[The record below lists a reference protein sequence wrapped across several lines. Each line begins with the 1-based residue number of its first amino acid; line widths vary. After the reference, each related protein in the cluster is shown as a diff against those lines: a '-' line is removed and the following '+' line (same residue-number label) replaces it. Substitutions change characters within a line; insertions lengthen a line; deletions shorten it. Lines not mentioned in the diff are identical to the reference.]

1 MAQPIKVKNIKLNP
15 INNNIMLSK
24 DSLLISEAYLS
35 AIQKSPNY
43 PADPATEDIARVN
56 PEVTDRENVEQPAS
70 MTVAVAGPEAMGAM
84 DQGSGCGC
92 GSSDQT
98 HEESEEH
105 WMVRSNLF
113 SLYSNAKKIHNLA
126 QMGLDLEPW
135 AQQKIA
141 VCADNLEAVMKYVAY
156 EAAEKGLNA

>member
-1 MAQPIKVKNIKLNP
+1 MI
-15 INNNIMLSK
+15 SK
-24 DSLLISEAYLS
+24 DVDLIAEAYLS
-35 AIQKSPNY
+35 AMQKNHNFAP
-43 PADPATEDIARVN
+43 DPAMDSVAEVN
-56 PEVTDRENVEQPAS
+56 PELTDRENIESPVA
-70 MTVAVAGPEAMGAM
+70 MTVSVPAGPEAMGAM
-84 DQGSGCGC
+84 DQGSGYE
-92 GSSDQT
+92 SSMSDQA

-135 AQQKIA
+135 AQQKVA

-156 EAAEKGLNA
+156 EAAEKGLSC

>member
-1 MAQPIKVKNIKLNP
+1 
-15 INNNIMLSK
+15 MLSK

-35 AIQKSPNY
+35 AMQKNHNFAP
-43 PADPATEDIARVN
+43 DPAMDSVAEVN
-56 PEVTDRENVEQPAS
+56 PELTDRENVESPVA
-70 MTVAVAGPEAMGAM
+70 MTVSVPAGPEAMGAM
-84 DQGSGCGC
+84 DQGSGYE
-92 GSSDQT
+92 SSMSDQA

-135 AQQKIA
+135 AQQKVA

-156 EAAEKGLNA
+156 EAAEKGLSC

>member
-1 MAQPIKVKNIKLNP
+1 MI
-15 INNNIMLSK
+15 SK
-24 DSLLISEAYLS
+24 DADLIAEAYLS
-35 AIQKSPNY
+35 ALQKSPNY
-43 PADPATEDIARVN
+43 APDPAMRSVAEVN
-56 PEVTDRENVEQPAS
+56 PELTDRENVDSPVA
-70 MTVAVAGPEAMGAM
+70 MTVSVPAGPEAMGAM

-92 GSSDQT
+92 AGSDQA

-113 SLYSNAKKIHNLA
+113 SLYSSAKKIHNLA
-126 QMGLDLEPW
+126 QMGIDLEPW

-156 EAAEKGLNA
+156 EAAEKGLNP

>member
-1 MAQPIKVKNIKLNP
+1 
-15 INNNIMLSK
+15 MLSK

-35 AIQKSPNY
+35 ALQKIHNAPT
-43 PADPATEDIARVN
+43 DPAIEDVARVN
-56 PEVTDRENVEQPAS
+56 PEMTDIDNVQKPVS
-70 MTVAVAGPEAMGAM
+70 MTVAVPAGPEAMGAM
-84 DQGSGCGC
+84 DQGSPCGC
-92 GSSDQT
+92 GGSDQA

-113 SLYSNAKKIHNLA
+113 SLYSNAKKVHNLA
-126 QMGLDLEPW
+126 QAGIDLEPW

-156 EAAEKGLNA
+156 EAAEKGI

>member
-1 MAQPIKVKNIKLNP
+1 MI
-15 INNNIMLSK
+15 SK
-24 DSLLISEAYLS
+24 DADLIAEAYLS
-35 AIQKSPNY
+35 ALQKIHNAPT
-43 PADPATEDIARVN
+43 DPATEDIAQVN
-56 PEVTDRENVEQPAS
+56 PEVTDRENVEEPTS
-70 MTVAVAGPEAMGAM
+70 MTISVPAGPEAMGAM
-84 DQGSGCGC
+84 DQGSGCG
-92 GSSDQT
+92 SSNMA

-126 QMGLDLEPW
+126 QMGIDLEPW

-156 EAAEKGLNA
+156 EAAEKGIQS

>member
-1 MAQPIKVKNIKLNP
+1 MI
-15 INNNIMLSK
+15 SK
-24 DSLLISEAYLS
+24 DVDLIAEAYLS
-35 AIQKSPNY
+35 AMQKNHNFAP
-43 PADPATEDIARVN
+43 DPAMDSVAEVN
-56 PEVTDRENVEQPAS
+56 PELTDRENVESPVA
-70 MTVAVAGPEAMGAM
+70 MTVSVPAGPEAMGAM
-84 DQGSGCGC
+84 DQGSGYE
-92 GSSDQT
+92 SSMSDQA

-135 AQQKIA
+135 AQQKVA

-156 EAAEKGLNA
+156 EAAEKGLNC

>member
-1 MAQPIKVKNIKLNP
+1 MI
-15 INNNIMLSK
+15 SK
-24 DSLLISEAYLS
+24 DADLISEAYLS
-35 AIQKSPNY
+35 AVQKSHNY
-43 PADPATEDIARVN
+43 TPDPAMNSIAEVN
-56 PEVTDRENVEQPAS
+56 PEVTDRENVDKPSVVAISAPVPVAQQG
-70 MTVAVAGPEAMGAM
+70 MT
-84 DQGSGCGC
+84 CGC
-92 GSSDQT
+92 NGSQE

-126 QMGLDLEPW
+126 QTGIDLEPW

-156 EAAEKGLNA
+156 EAAEKGIQA

>member
-1 MAQPIKVKNIKLNP
+1 MI
-15 INNNIMLSK
+15 SK
-24 DSLLISEAYLS
+24 DVELIAEAYLS
-35 AIQKSPNY
+35 ALQKIHNAPT
-43 PADPATEDIARVN
+43 DPATEDVARVN
-56 PEVTDRENVEQPAS
+56 PEVTDRENVE
-70 MTVAVAGPEAMGAM
+70 MTVAIPAGPEAMGAM
-84 DQGSGCGC
+84 DQGSSVGH
-92 GSSDQT
+92 SDIA

-113 SLYSNAKKIHNLA
+113 SLYSNAKKVHNLA
-126 QMGLDLEPW
+126 QMGIDLEPW

>member
-1 MAQPIKVKNIKLNP
+1 MI
-15 INNNIMLSK
+15 SK

-35 AIQKSPNY
+35 AMQKTHNFAP
-43 PADPATEDIARVN
+43 DPAMDSVAEVN
-56 PEVTDRENVEQPAS
+56 PEMTDRDNVESPMA
-70 MTVAVAGPEAMGAM
+70 MTVAIPAGPEAMGAM
-84 DQGSGCGC
+84 DQGSGCGA
-92 GSSDQT
+92 SMSDQM

-126 QMGLDLEPW
+126 QTGNMDLEPW
-135 AQQKIA
+135 AQQKVA

-156 EAAEKGLNA
+156 EAAEKGLSC

>member
-1 MAQPIKVKNIKLNP
+1 MI
-15 INNNIMLSK
+15 SK
-24 DSLLISEAYLS
+24 DADLIAEAYLS

-56 PEVTDRENVEQPAS
+56 PELTDRENVERQA
-70 MTVAVAGPEAMGAM
+70 TVVSVPAGPEAMGAM
-84 DQGSGCGC
+84 DQGSPCGC
-92 GSSDQT
+92 GSSDMA

-126 QMGLDLEPW
+126 QMGIDLEPW

>member
-1 MAQPIKVKNIKLNP
+1 MI
-15 INNNIMLSK
+15 SK
-24 DSLLISEAYLS
+24 DADLISEAYLS
-35 AIQKSPNY
+35 AVQKNHNFAP
-43 PADPATEDIARVN
+43 DPAMDSVVEVN
-56 PEVTDRENVEQPAS
+56 PELTDRENVESPVA
-70 MTVAVAGPEAMGAM
+70 MTVSVPAGPEAMGAM
-84 DQGSGCGC
+84 DQGSSCGC
-92 GSSDQT
+92 AGSDQA

-135 AQQKIA
+135 AQQKVA

-156 EAAEKGLNA
+156 EAAEKGLNC

>member
-1 MAQPIKVKNIKLNP
+1 MI
-15 INNNIMLSK
+15 SK
-24 DSLLISEAYLS
+24 DADLIGEAYLS
-35 AIQKSPNY
+35 ALQKIHNAPT
-43 PADPATEDIARVN
+43 DPGTESVAEVN
-56 PEVTDRENVEQPAS
+56 PEVTDRENVEDKPVS
-70 MTVAVAGPEAMGAM
+70 MTVAVPAGPEAMGAM
-84 DQGSGCGC
+84 DQESSCGC
-92 GSSDQT
+92 AGSDQA

-126 QMGLDLEPW
+126 QMGIDLEPW
-135 AQQKIA
+135 AQQKVA

>member
-1 MAQPIKVKNIKLNP
+1 MI
-15 INNNIMLSK
+15 SK
-24 DSLLISEAYLS
+24 DADLISEAYLS
-35 AIQKSPNY
+35 AVQKNHNFAP
-43 PADPATEDIARVN
+43 DPAMNSVVEVN
-56 PEVTDRENVEQPAS
+56 PELTDRENVESPVA
-70 MTVAVAGPEAMGAM
+70 MTVSVPAGPEAMGAM
-84 DQGSGCGC
+84 DQGSSCGC
-92 GSSDQT
+92 AGSDQA

-135 AQQKIA
+135 AQQKVA

-156 EAAEKGLNA
+156 EAAEKGLNC

>member
-1 MAQPIKVKNIKLNP
+1 MI
-15 INNNIMLSK
+15 SK
-24 DSLLISEAYLS
+24 DADLIAEAYLS
-35 AIQKSPNY
+35 ALQKVKNVPT
-43 PADPATEDIARVN
+43 DPATEDIARVN
-56 PEVTDRENVEQPAS
+56 PEVTDRENVERQA
-70 MTVAVAGPEAMGAM
+70 TVVSVPAGPEAMGAM
-84 DQGSGCGC
+84 DQGSPCGC
-92 GSSDQT
+92 GGSDHA

-126 QMGLDLEPW
+126 QSGIDLEPW

>member
-1 MAQPIKVKNIKLNP
+1 MI
-15 INNNIMLSK
+15 SK
-24 DSLLISEAYLS
+24 DADLIAEAYLS
-35 AIQKSPNY
+35 ALQKIKNVPT
-43 PADPATEDIARVN
+43 DPATEDVAEVN
-56 PEVTDRENVEQPAS
+56 PEMTDRENVEQPVS
-70 MTVAVAGPEAMGAM
+70 MTVAVPAGPEAMGAM
-84 DQGSGCGC
+84 NQDCGC
-92 GSSDQT
+92 DGTQA

-135 AQQKIA
+135 AQQKVA

>member
-1 MAQPIKVKNIKLNP
+1 MI
-15 INNNIMLSK
+15 SK
-24 DSLLISEAYLS
+24 DADLISEAYLS

-43 PADPATEDIARVN
+43 SPDPAMNSIARVN
-56 PEVTDRENVEQPAS
+56 PEVTDRENVEQPVS
-70 MTVAVAGPEAMGAM
+70 MTVAVPAGPEAMGAM

-92 GSSDQT
+92 GSSDQA

-126 QMGLDLEPW
+126 QTGIDPEPW

-141 VCADNLEAVMKYVAY
+141 VCADQLESVMKYIAY
-156 EAAEKGLNA
+156 EAAEKGLTCN

>member
-1 MAQPIKVKNIKLNP
+1 
-15 INNNIMLSK
+15 MLSK

-43 PADPATEDIARVN
+43 SPDPAMDSIARVN
-56 PEVTDRENVEQPAS
+56 PEVTDRENVEQPVS
-70 MTVAVAGPEAMGAM
+70 MTVSVPAGPEAMGAM
-84 DQGSGCGC
+84 DQGSSVGH
-92 GSSDQT
+92 SDMA

-126 QMGLDLEPW
+126 QAGIDLEPW
-135 AQQKIA
+135 AQQKLA
-141 VCADNLEAVMKYVAY
+141 VATDQVESVMKYIAY
-156 EAAEKGLNA
+156 EAAEKGLNC

>member
-1 MAQPIKVKNIKLNP
+1 MI
-15 INNNIMLSK
+15 SK
-24 DSLLISEAYLS
+24 DADLISEAYLS
-35 AIQKSPNY
+35 AVQKNHNFAP
-43 PADPATEDIARVN
+43 DPAMDSVVEVN
-56 PEVTDRENVEQPAS
+56 PELTDRENVESPVA
-70 MTVAVAGPEAMGAM
+70 MTVSVPAGPEAMGAM
-84 DQGSGCGC
+84 DQGSGYE
-92 GSSDQT
+92 SSMSDQA

-135 AQQKIA
+135 AQQKVA

-156 EAAEKGLNA
+156 EAAEKSLNC

>member
-1 MAQPIKVKNIKLNP
+1 MI
-15 INNNIMLSK
+15 SK
-24 DSLLISEAYLS
+24 DVDLIAEAYLS
-35 AIQKSPNY
+35 AMQKNHNFAP
-43 PADPATEDIARVN
+43 DPAMGSIAEVN
-56 PEVTDRENVEQPAS
+56 PELTDRENVESPVA
-70 MTVAVAGPEAMGAM
+70 MTVSVPAGPEAMGAM

-92 GSSDQT
+92 AGSDQA

-126 QMGLDLEPW
+126 QMGMDLEPW
-135 AQQKIA
+135 AQQKVA

-156 EAAEKGLNA
+156 EAAEKGLNV